1 MRFVPFSYFCTC
13 WKVRP
18 SFSPSFSW
26 LIPSISLRMRTREP
40 TYLSVGF
47 GDFFAII
54 IGIRPQREVG
64 GQQVVPE
71 LAKQGQVAK
80 MQSTSQSW
88 RYMSLKPASR
98 FISLYLIKRGLP
110 L

>member
-26 LIPSISLRMRTREP
+26 LIPSIRRRMRTREP

-54 IGIRPQREVG
+54 CIGPHNVRLEEVQSG
-64 GQQVVPE
+64 SE
-71 LAKQGQVAK
+71 MAKQGKVAPTEI
-80 MQSTSQSW
+80 TSQ
-88 RYMSLKPASR
+88 RRQPVIKAQQR
-98 FISLYLIKRGLP
+98 FY
-110 L
+110 